1 MVDDVWS
8 MSPFLLHEVSVDEV
22 LLQKSMRVAVSTSA
36 PYFIQ
41 TEDVRA
47 PHVSWYQCISLFT
60 KLPRV
65 YGVPSIAS
73 VHHAGTSGAPMTR
86 VCLRVDEGRR
96 FLVDAFDL
104 YLLQYHNPYQ

>member
-22 LLQKSMRVAVSTSA
+22 LLRKSMRVAVSTGA
-36 PYFIQ
+36 PYCRQKMCEPRMYHGI
-41 TEDVRA
+41 DVS
-47 PHVSWYQCISLFT
+47 VC
-60 KLPRV
+60 LPSFRDCN
-65 YGVPSIAS
+65 GVPSIAS

-96 FLVDAFDL
+96 FLIDAFDL